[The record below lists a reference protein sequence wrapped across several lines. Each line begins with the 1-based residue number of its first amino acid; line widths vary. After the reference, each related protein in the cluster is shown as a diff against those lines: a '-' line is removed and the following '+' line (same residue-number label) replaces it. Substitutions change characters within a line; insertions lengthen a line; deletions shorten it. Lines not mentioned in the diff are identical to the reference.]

1 MTTNMKKNLIMCL
14 GAMLMLAFSMSSCS
28 SSDDEK
34 DNNMVFN
41 PCRLPNELPMI
52 FE

>member
-1 MTTNMKKNLIMCL
+1 MKKNFILCL
-14 GAMLMLAFSMSSCS
+14 GALMMLIIGISISSCS